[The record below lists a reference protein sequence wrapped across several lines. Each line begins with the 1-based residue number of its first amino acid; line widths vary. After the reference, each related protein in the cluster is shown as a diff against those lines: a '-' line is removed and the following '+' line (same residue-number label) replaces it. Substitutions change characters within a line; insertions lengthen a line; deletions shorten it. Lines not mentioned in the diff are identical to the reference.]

1 MLDSV
6 RHGFWANT
14 FTRSVAKA
22 IIAAPDTSVPDADDT
37 AKAILALRYLG
48 RPDVDIGPL
57 LATFEADEHFLTY
70 PGERNS
76 SFSTNCNVLMC
87 LVMLE
92 DPLLYTSQVIK
103 TVKFLSDRIFTAQ
116 ITDKWVRH
124 GPLIVTLGKIRD

>member
-1 MLDSV
+1 
-6 RHGFWANT
+6 
-14 FTRSVAKA
+14 
-22 IIAAPDTSVPDADDT
+22 
-37 AKAILALRYLG
+37 
-48 RPDVDIGPL
+48 
-57 LATFEADEHFLTY
+57 
-70 PGERNS
+70 
-76 SFSTNCNVLMC
+76 MC